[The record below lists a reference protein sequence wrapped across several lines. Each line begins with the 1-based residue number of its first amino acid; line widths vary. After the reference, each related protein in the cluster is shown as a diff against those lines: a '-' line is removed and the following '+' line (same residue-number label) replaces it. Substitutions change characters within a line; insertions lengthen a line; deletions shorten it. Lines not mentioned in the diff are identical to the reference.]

1 MEMYIFNLCWSE
13 LLKKYMSPGWDAL
26 GTFVSSDGH
35 CAMTLRVWLV
45 TWGMGTEEKYGRT

>member
-1 MEMYIFNLCWSE
+1 MEMHIFNLCWSE